1 MPIPQLTSEQLASA
15 RRSATVARRIRA
27 DFKDRVKSGELPFAK
42 ALAQASGDDVL
53 GHLRIVDL
61 LKCVPRI
68 GEKRAERIMERLG
81 IAPNRRIRGLGRLQR
96 TALLEEFVDG

>member
-15 RRSATVARRIRA
+15 RQSATVARRLRA
-27 DFKDRVKSGELPFAK
+27 DFKGKVKSGELPFPEALTK
-42 ALAQASGDDVL
+42 AIGDDML
-53 GHLRIVDL
+53 GHLRVIDL

-81 IAPNRRIRGLGRLQR
+81 IAPNRRVRGLGRLQQA
-96 TALLEEFVDG
+96 ALMEEFLAG